1 MTDFLARHRST
12 LDKALDACDKRY
24 SWTAYPESP
33 SSKVWGA
40 APPGLGKAR
49 FEQMLGNDYPLTM
62 PGESGRTGAEV
73 RPGTTDLRGLLAHLA
88 VLSERDLLY
97 GDPLAGCVAVEHRH
111 HLARSLPQ
119 PLKAGDF
126 ALVNPDEKHQYR
138 NKGDK
143 PFKMICGVPK
153 EFE

>member
-1 MTDFLARHRST
+1 MKIVS
-12 LDKALDACDKRY
+12 LDLVEKIKVDMVGAVGAWKQLPVGSEDGAPVYSYRVFTIDPGGNTPYHTHNYEHMNYVIDGEGALVN
-24 SWTAYPESP
+24 E
-33 SSKVWGA
+33 
-40 APPGLGKAR
+40 
-49 FEQMLGNDYPLTM
+49 N
-62 PGESGRTGAEV
+62 GEET
-73 RPGTTDLRGLLAHLA
+73 
-88 VLSERDLLY
+88 
-97 GDPLAGCVAVEHRH
+97 
-111 HLARSLPQ
+111 